1 VVTKNTLTKSAPV
14 TIYKYF
20 KIHSKMLQFV
30 ALKSSLF
37 IFIALAALHLFMFHD
52 LFGKIH
58 TLRSDII
65 EAIKDA
71 TPLSAA
77 VQMTAPVKTPPPVTC
92 PACPACSVEDAEKWR
107 NLLRMKNVVPQGR

>member
-1 VVTKNTLTKSAPV
+1 
-14 TIYKYF
+14 
-20 KIHSKMLQFV
+20 MLQFLAV
-30 ALKSSLF
+30 RSSFF

-71 TPLSAA
+71 TPLTLP
-77 VQMTAPVKTPPPVTC
+77 VQMVQTPPPVTC

-107 NLLRMKNVVPQGR
+107 NLLWMKNVVPQGQLQTRVAD